1 MLLKDLLDSEP
12 KNHFDFTPFSSR
24 LWPFLSWFLSP
35 LSTTLCSLFI
45 LQIQIANN
53 SRSPRFPVN
62 CNNCDY
68 YLHCRGGGGA
78 AVNQETRHLAL
89 LWPRLC
95 VFCGQGGSQG
105 VQEGQGAII
114 CQLVFS
120 NYWTLFP
127 HIQTT
132 FHSKLTVYFF
142 SININAVFM
151 STVLTQS

>member
-12 KNHFDFTPFSSR
+12 FPVVDFS
-24 LWPFLSWFLSP
+24 FLVSVATVHYFV
-35 LSTTLCSLFI
+35 LCSLFI

-53 SRSPRFPVN
+53 SQSPRFPVN

-68 YLHCRGGGGA
+68 YLLCRGGGGV

-95 VFCGQGGSQG
+95 VFCGQGGRSGAGGQG
-105 VQEGQGAII
+105 VII

-127 HIQTT
+127 HI
-132 FHSKLTVYFF
+132 
-142 SININAVFM
+142 
-151 STVLTQS
+151 